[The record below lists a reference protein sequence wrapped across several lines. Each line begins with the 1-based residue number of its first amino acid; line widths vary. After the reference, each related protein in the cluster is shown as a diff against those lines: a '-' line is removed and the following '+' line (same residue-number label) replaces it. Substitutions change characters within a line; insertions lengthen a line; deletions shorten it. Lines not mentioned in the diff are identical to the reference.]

1 MKYLKIEIEKILLE
15 ICKNVYLASAEDDSP
30 FPYLVYNIENA
41 VNNGDIHSYFLDV
54 DVWDKSQTT
63 VNIDELER
71 KLKKLDKTSYI
82 DENIQFTMYYD
93 RTINTKSE
101 HIELKRYTVMFE
113 IRAIE
118 RR

>member
-15 ICKNVYLASAEDDSP
+15 ICKNVYLESADNDSP
-30 FPYLVYNIENA
+30 FPYLVYSISNA
-41 VNNGDIHSYFLDV
+41 VNNGDLHSYILDV
-54 DVWDKSQTT
+54 DVWDKSENT
-63 VNIDELER
+63 VNIDELEK
-71 KLKKLDKTSYI
+71 KLKKLVKATYI

-101 HIELKRYTVMFE
+101 HLELKRYTVMFG

>member
-15 ICKNVYLASAEDDSP
+15 ICKNVYLESADNDSP
-30 FPYLVYNIENA
+30 FPYIVYSISNA
-41 VNNGDIHSYFLDV
+41 VNNGDLHSYILDV
-54 DVWDKSQTT
+54 DVWDKSENT
-63 VNIDELER
+63 VNIDKLEK
-71 KLKKLDKTSYI
+71 KLKKLDNTTDS
-82 DENIQFTMYYD
+82 DENIQCTMYSD

-101 HIELKRYTVMFE
+101 HLELKRYTVMFE

>member
-15 ICKNVYLASAEDDSP
+15 ICKNVYLESADNDSP
-30 FPYLVYNIENA
+30 FPYLVYSISNA
-41 VNNGDIHSYFLDV
+41 VNNGDLHSYILDV

-63 VNIDELER
+63 
-71 KLKKLDKTSYI
+71 
-82 DENIQFTMYYD
+82 ENIQFTMYYN

-101 HIELKRYTVMFE
+101 HLELKRYTVMFE

>member
-1 MKYLKIEIEKILLE
+1 VKFLKIQIEKILLE
-15 ICKNVYLASAEDDSP
+15 ICKNVYLESADDDSP

-71 KLKKLDKTSYI
+71 KLKKLDKTNYI

>member
-1 MKYLKIEIEKILLE
+1 MKYLKIEIEKILLD
-15 ICKNVYLASAEDDSP
+15 ICKNVYLESADDDSP
-30 FPYLVYNIENA
+30 LPYLVYSISNA
-41 VNNGDIHSYFLDV
+41 VNNGDLHSYILDV
-54 DVWDKSQTT
+54 DIWDKSETT
-63 VNIDELER
+63 RNIDDLEK
-71 KLKKLDKTSYI
+71 KLKKIDKTTYI

-101 HIELKRYTVMFE
+101 HLELKRYTVMFE

>member
-15 ICKNVYLASAEDDSP
+15 ICKNVYLESADDDSP

-41 VNNGDIHSYFLDV
+41 VNNRDIQSYFLDV

-101 HIELKRYTVMFE
+101 HIELKRYTVIFE

>member
-15 ICKNVYLASAEDDSP
+15 ICKNVYLESADSDSL
-30 FPYLVYNIENA
+30 FPYLIYNISNV
-41 VNNGDIHSYFLDV
+41 VNNGVIHSYFLDV
-54 DVWDKSQTT
+54 DIWDKSDTT
-63 VNIDELER
+63 IKIDELEER
-71 KLKKLDKTSYI
+71 LKKLDKTTYI
-82 DENIQFTMYYD
+82 NENIQFTMYYD

>member
-15 ICKNVYLASAEDDSP
+15 ICKNVYLEIAEDDSP